1 MGGELTYLNRTL
13 AESGANATSPKD
25 GTVVRWR
32 MVGQHSGG
40 PFGLVVLRPVGGEKY
55 EAVAAGALE
64 SPPDGSEAL
73 TFATSLPIRAGDT
86 IGLNVPVGG
95 STTVSEAIA
104 PTGSEFRI
112 FFPEL
117 QPGDP
122 PQALGGG
129 SPNTEIGFNADVE
142 YPDPAVLG
150 PPPPGVPGCSLCGP
164 QPHREEAEIGQ
175 EAAGEA
181 GCKLGKVKKKG
192 GATAKSGQGQE
203 AEPEAGEISS
213 AGVEGG
219 CHPEALGSNGR
230 RSPFPS
236 TSSSA
241 RSAGLG
247 SRSSCRARPPRSPAR
262 AAGRPASD
270 G

>member
-1 MGGELTYLNRTL
+1 MRVSVLLAVVAASLALCGGAEAATVTVGSPLSLEFSGTAIGGELTYLNRTL

-117 QPGDP
+117 QPGGP
-122 PQALGGG
+122 AQALGGG
-129 SPNTEIGFNADVE
+129 SDNTEIGFNADVE

-150 PPPPGVPGCSLCGP
+150 PRRQRPRLLIVWSPTWPGRSSNRPRRLLTK
-164 QPHREEAEIGQ
+164 
-175 EAAGEA
+175 A
-181 GCKLGKVKKKG
+181 GCKLGKV
-192 GATAKSGQGQE
+192 
-203 AEPEAGEISS
+203 
-213 AGVEGG
+213 
-219 CHPEALGSNGR
+219 
-230 RSPFPS
+230 
-236 TSSSA
+236 
-241 RSAGLG
+241 
-247 SRSSCRARPPRSPAR
+247 
-262 AAGRPASD
+262 
-270 G
+270 